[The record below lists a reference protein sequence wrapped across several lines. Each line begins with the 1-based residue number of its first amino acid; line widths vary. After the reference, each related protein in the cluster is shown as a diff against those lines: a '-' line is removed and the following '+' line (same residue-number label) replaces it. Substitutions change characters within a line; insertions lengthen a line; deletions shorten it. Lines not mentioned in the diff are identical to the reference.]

1 MNKSLSSSKQKISL
15 EGTLAETQARFA
27 AQLADL
33 QNMVRSLEKQLAQIR
48 ASISTNK
55 QEYDMLLDLK
65 TRLELEIAEYRRL
78 LDGEDER

>member
-1 MNKSLSSSKQKISL
+1 MVISL
-15 EGTLAETQARFA
+15 EE
-27 AQLADL
+27 
-33 QNMVRSLEKQLAQIR
+33 QLAQIR

-78 LDGEDER
+78 LDGEDERWDDE